1 MEEHWAP
8 IQKREDVLVKM
19 CVCVA
24 TFANVKPVKL
34 MGGDYPGI
42 REIRKIDF

>member
-1 MEEHWAP
+1 MDGHWGP
-8 IQKREDVLVKM
+8 IQKREDELVRM

-24 TFANVKPVKL
+24 TSANVNPVKL

-42 REIRKIDF
+42 QEI